1 MIHRLYAVVVARNME
16 FIRDRSTLGWN
27 VVMPLLLII
36 GFAMIFDGDA
46 RDIYKVGY
54 HGELTLEANSLPF
67 FQTKYVQFI
76 PTSDLQSSIAKVE
89 RHQLDLLI
97 DLRTIPVKYWV
108 NSQSSNGYFLE
119 QILLGQS
126 ENQVQKQA
134 VSGVEL
140 RYVDWL
146 VPGILAMNIMFSC
159 LFGVGYVIVRYRKNG
174 VLKRLQATPL
184 SAFEFLL
191 AQVISRMTLI
201 ISISILLFIVCQWLI
216 QFPMHGSYLL
226 LLFIYIS
233 GALSLISLGLVMA
246 ARITTEE
253 LANGV
258 LNFISWPMM
267 LLSGVWFSLEGTQP
281 WIQKLS
287 LLFPLTHVTDAAR
300 RVMNEGANLIEVLP
314 QLGWLLGMTV
324 IFLTIS
330 AISFRWDADH

>member
-1 MIHRLYAVVVARNME
+1 MIKRLYAVVVARNME
-16 FIRDRSTLGWN
+16 FIRDRSTFGWN

-36 GFAMIFDGDA
+36 GFAMIFDGES
-46 RDIYKVGY
+46 REVYKVGY
-54 HGELTLEANSLPF
+54 YGDRSMTAETMPF
-67 FQTKYVQFI
+67 FATKYVQFI
-76 PTSDLQSSIAKVE
+76 PMADLQSSIAKVE
-89 RHQLDLLI
+89 RHQLDLFF
-97 DLRTIPVKYWV
+97 DLQTAPVKYWV

-126 ENQVQKQA
+126 GNRVEKQT

-201 ISISILLFIVCQWLI
+201 IGISIFLFIMCQLLI
-216 QFPMHGSYLL
+216 RFPMHGSYLL
-226 LLFIYIS
+226 LLFVYVL

-246 ARITTEE
+246 ARISTEE
-253 LANGV
+253 LANGI

-267 LLSGVWFSLEGTQP
+267 LLSGVWFSLEGAQP
-281 WIQKLS
+281 WVQKIA
-287 LLFPLTHVTDAAR
+287 LLFPLTHVTEAAR
-300 RVMNEGANLIEVLP
+300 LVMNEGAGLIEVLP
-314 QLGWLLGMTV
+314 QLTWLICMTAL
-324 IFLTIS
+324 FLTIS
-330 AISFRWDADH
+330 ALSFRWDTGN